1 MLKSPAEIKKI
12 LIVRLSALGDVTLL
26 VPVIRTLQQ
35 ALPHAQITWLTSR
48 GAYALLEGLDGVEFI
63 VIDKPNSLS
72 AYYQIK
78 KQFGSRHFD
87 LLFAMQASLRANLI
101 YPLIRADLKIGFD
114 RERARDGQWLFTDQR
129 IEHAQQHL
137 LDSFFAFLTPLGI
150 TQHELTWNIP
160 IPPEAVAWAQR
171 ELPTQRPLLA
181 INPGASKEERNWHS
195 QGYATVIETAAQRWG
210 TTAVLTGGPS
220 ERELKLGAEIE
231 AQISSPLINL
241 IGKTTPKQLAA
252 LLAQVDC
259 LLAPDTGPVH
269 IAVAMGTPVVGLYA
283 VAPAKLSG
291 PYLYPQLVVDKFDEA
306 VRTLLHQDPAT
317 LPWRTRVHDSRAM
330 QLIQPAEVLEK
341 MALLFDR

>member
-78 KQFGSRHFD
+78 KQFGSPHFD

-231 AQISSPLINL
+231 ASISPLPWAHRWWACMPSRQQNSPAPIFIPSSSSINL
-241 IGKTTPKQLAA
+241 TRRY
-252 LLAQVDC
+252 
-259 LLAPDTGPVH
+259 APFFTKIPPHSPGEH
-269 IAVAMGTPVVGLYA
+269 GCMI
-283 VAPAKLSG
+283 
-291 PYLYPQLVVDKFDEA
+291 
-306 VRTLLHQDPAT
+306 
-317 LPWRTRVHDSRAM
+317 
-330 QLIQPAEVLEK
+330 LE
-341 MALLFDR
+341 RCS